1 MASERL
7 PHPAESSTTGVDG
20 PADET
25 ERAQPPMDVRL
36 DGLDTAHRLQD
47 IEARMDDITRALEHR
62 DSPAA
67 SHGSAPRDSDNH
79 PGSLMS
85 RIETL
90 EAQVGSYTADVY
102 RRRGA
107 VIHNE
112 VTGDPGGPGPE
123 SPTEITHL
131 RFQVATLATRLA
143 QAEADL
149 SEGQGGRVRRWRRGG
164 HNAGWRFWS
173 RR

>member
-67 SHGSAPRDSDNH
+67 SHGSAPRDSDKP
-79 PGSLMS
+79 PGESDEPDRDL
-85 RIETL
+85 
-90 EAQVGSYTADVY
+90 
-102 RRRGA
+102 RGA
-107 VIHNE
+107 GWVLHSGCLQ
-112 VTGDPGGPGPE
+112 T
-123 SPTEITHL
+123 S
-131 RFQVATLATRLA
+131 
-143 QAEADL
+143 
-149 SEGQGGRVRRWRRGG
+149 GRGYPQ
-164 HNAGWRFWS
+164 
-173 RR
+173 